1 MDSLSDI
8 FNNSNNQDIN
18 DNPLYTPILNESNYY
33 FHPLDEP
40 YDNSFEFNR
49 FEQNSD
55 DNLLSVFPFDNKENN
70 FFDAVNL
77 PMKSF
82 EPANRNIPNEAM
94 STEAA
99 TKMHVNHEIRT
110 KKTCPIFEIK
120 KDKKTLLGRRKRN
133 RIYLNEAG
141 HNKFE
146 KKNILTKNKKRA
158 YNSFLELFNKNI
170 KDSKDEEIK
179 KRKIK
184 LRKVNNSVIEVSSKY
199 DNLKLIKMK
208 MKDILSQPL
217 SNNHKKIDK
226 NYNKKAIDFIL
237 KRKDEKLI
245 SMLDKSFEDVIR
257 IYADDLIDKNFDG
270 FKTIEYD
277 VKKIKDHLKD
287 NPDLEL
293 EEMDY
298 IKTYIQYAKNFKQTY
313 MDIKERNPKKKKI
326 N

>member
-1 MDSLSDI
+1 
-8 FNNSNNQDIN
+8 
-18 DNPLYTPILNESNYY
+18 
-33 FHPLDEP
+33 
-40 YDNSFEFNR
+40 
-49 FEQNSD
+49 
-55 DNLLSVFPFDNKENN
+55 
-70 FFDAVNL
+70 
-77 PMKSF
+77 
-82 EPANRNIPNEAM
+82 
-94 STEAA
+94 
-99 TKMHVNHEIRT
+99 
-110 KKTCPIFEIK
+110 
-120 KDKKTLLGRRKRN
+120 
-133 RIYLNEAG
+133 
-141 HNKFE
+141 
-146 KKNILTKNKKRA
+146 
-158 YNSFLELFNKNI
+158 
-170 KDSKDEEIK
+170 
-179 KRKIK
+179 
-184 LRKVNNSVIEVSSKY
+184 
-199 DNLKLIKMK
+199 MK

-313 MDIKERNPKKKKI
+313 MDIKERNPKNKKI

>member
-33 FHPLDEP
+33 LHPLDEP

-55 DNLLSVFPFDNKENN
+55 DNLLSGFPFDNKENN

-99 TKMHVNHEIRT
+99 TKMHANPEIRT

-170 KDSKDEEIK
+170 KNSKDEEIK

-257 IYADDLIDKNFDG
+257 IYTDDLIDKNFDG